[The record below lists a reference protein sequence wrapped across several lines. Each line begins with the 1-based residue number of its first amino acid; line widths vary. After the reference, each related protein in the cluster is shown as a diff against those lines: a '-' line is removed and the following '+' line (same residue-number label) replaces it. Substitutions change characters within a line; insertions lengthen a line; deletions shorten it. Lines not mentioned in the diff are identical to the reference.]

1 MSEER
6 LTYKDCYEAVESLA
20 DEMLSEYADE
30 CETLEDFMDEA
41 HPYIDQH
48 EFVIYYHKAHQFVDA
63 MHHEHYDAAEE
74 MIRDTEY
81 KAESF
86 NHYASIMA
94 YWGMT
99 IWVSGM
105 IESKLEEREE
115 SETNDH
121 ETAEA

>member
-6 LTYKDCYEAVESLA
+6 LTYRQCYEAVESLA
-20 DEMLSEYADE
+20 DEILEEYSDK
-30 CETLEDFMDEA
+30 CEDLKDFMEEA
-41 HPYIDQH
+41 YPYIDQH
-48 EFVIYYHKAHQFVDA
+48 EFVIYYYKAHQFVDA
-63 MHHEHYDAAEE
+63 MHYEHYDAAEE

-86 NHYASIMA
+86 NHYAAIMA

-99 IWVSGM
+99 TWVSEM
-105 IESKLEEREE
+105 IERKLDEREE

-121 ETAEA
+121 EIAEA

>member
-6 LTYKDCYEAVESLA
+6 LTFKDCYVAVVTLA
-20 DEMLSEYADE
+20 YEMLAEYGDE

-74 MIRDTEY
+74 MIQDTGS
-81 KAESF
+81 KIESF
-86 NHYASIMA
+86 NHHASLMA

-99 IWVSGM
+99 TWVSEM
-105 IESKLEEREE
+105 IERKLDERKE

>member
-6 LTYKDCYEAVESLA
+6 LTYRQCYEAVESLA
-20 DEMLSEYADE
+20 DEILEEYSDK
-30 CETLEDFMDEA
+30 CEDLEDFMDKA

-48 EFVIYYHKAHQFVDA
+48 EFVIYYYKAHQFVDA
-63 MHHEHYDAAEE
+63 MHHEHYEAAEE
-74 MIRDTEY
+74 MIRDTMY

-86 NHYASIMA
+86 NHYAAIMA

-99 IWVSGM
+99 TWVSEM
-105 IESKLEEREE
+105 IERKLDEREE

>member
-20 DEMLSEYADE
+20 DEMLAEYSEE
-30 CETLEDFMDEA
+30 CEDLEDFMEEA
-41 HPYIDQH
+41 YPYIDQH

-63 MHHEHYDAAEE
+63 MHYEHCDAAEE
-74 MIRDTEY
+74 IIRDTEY

-99 IWVSGM
+99 TWVSEM
-105 IESKLEEREE
+105 IERKLDEREE